1 MTAPARIRNIVF
13 DIGWVLV
20 RLNYRPLL
28 DFLQAH
34 GAQLADRDA
43 VMARIRLE
51 DHETGQLPGHGL
63 LERLRELTASQSAS
77 LEELRLRW
85 LDMFEL
91 EPAMVEL
98 AHRLSEH
105 YRVFLL
111 SNIGDLH
118 WAHLAREYRL
128 HSIGHGALPSYV
140 AGVMKPHAGIYA
152 EAERRFALEPAATVF
167 IDDRSDNVASARRR
181 GWHGIVHQDYRATL
195 ARLQE
200 AGVGT
205 QALTVRSGCR

>member
-1 MTAPARIRNIVF
+1 MAAPRLIHNVVF

-28 DFLQAH
+28 GFLQAH

-43 VMARIRLE
+43 VMTRIHLE
-51 DHETGQLPGHGL
+51 EHETGQLPGHGL
-63 LERLRELTASQSAS
+63 LERLRALTRTQAAS
-77 LEELRLRW
+77 LEEMRAKW

-91 EPAMVEL
+91 ESAMVEL
-98 AHRLSEH
+98 AHRLSER

-128 HSIGHGALPSYV
+128 HAIGHGALPSYV
-140 AGVMKPHAGIYA
+140 AGVMKPHPAIYA

-167 IDDRSDNVASARRR
+167 IDDRHANVAAACTR
-181 GWHGIVHQDYRATL
+181 GWHGIVHQGYADTL
-195 ARLQE
+195 SRLQRLR
-200 AGVGT
+200 VG
-205 QALTVRSGCR
+205 

>member
-1 MTAPARIRNIVF
+1 MPPLVRNVVF

-43 VMARIRLE
+43 VMTRIRLE
-51 DHETGQLPGHGL
+51 DHETGRLPGHGL
-63 LERLRELTASQSAS
+63 LERLRGLTRSQRAS
-77 LEELRLRW
+77 LEETQAKW

-91 EPAMVEL
+91 EPAMIEL
-98 AHRLSEH
+98 AHRLSER

-128 HSIGHGALPSYV
+128 HAVGHGALPSYV
-140 AGVMKPHAGIYA
+140 AGVMKPHPAIYA
-152 EAERRFALEPAATVF
+152 EAERRFALEPSATVF
-167 IDDRSDNVASARRR
+167 IDDRADNVATARRR
-181 GWHGIVHQDYRATL
+181 GWHGIVHRDHGSTL
-195 ARLQE
+195 AGL
-200 AGVGT
+200 
-205 QALTVRSGCR
+205 QALGVTNGSRV

>member
-1 MTAPARIRNIVF
+1 MATPQTIRNVVF

-20 RLNYRPLL
+20 RLDYRPLL
-28 DFLQAH
+28 GFLQAH

-43 VMARIRLE
+43 VMRGIRLE

-63 LERLRELTASQSAS
+63 LERLRGLTRTRTAS
-77 LEELRLRW
+77 LEETQAKW

-91 EPAMVEL
+91 EPTMIEL
-98 AHRLSEH
+98 AHRLSER

-128 HSIGHGALPSYV
+128 HAIGHGALPSYV
-140 AGVMKPHAGIYA
+140 AGVMKPHPGIYV

-167 IDDRSDNVASARRR
+167 IDDRPDNIATARAR
-181 GWHGIVHQDYRATL
+181 GWHGIVHQAYADTVGHLQTL
-195 ARLQE
+195 
-200 AGVGT
+200 GVG
-205 QALTVRSGCR
+205 

>member
-1 MTAPARIRNIVF
+1 MATPQIVRNVVF

-20 RLNYRPLL
+20 RLDYRPLL
-28 DFLQAH
+28 GFLQAH

-43 VMARIRLE
+43 VMRGIRLE
-51 DHETGQLPGHGL
+51 DHETGQLPGQGL
-63 LERLRELTASQSAS
+63 LERLRELTGTRTAS
-77 LEELRLRW
+77 LEEMQVKW

-91 EPAMVEL
+91 EPAMIEL
-98 AHRLSEH
+98 AHRLSER

-118 WAHLAREYRL
+118 WVHLSREYRL

-140 AGVMKPHAGIYA
+140 AGVMKPHPAIYA

-167 IDDRSDNVASARRR
+167 IDDRSDNIASATAR
-181 GWHGIVHQDYRATL
+181 GWHGIVHRSYADTLGNLRAL
-195 ARLQE
+195 
-200 AGVGT
+200 GVG
-205 QALTVRSGCR
+205 

>member
-1 MTAPARIRNIVF
+1 MATPQPVRNIVF

-28 DFLQAH
+28 ELLQAH
-34 GAQLADRDA
+34 GAELADRNA
-43 VMARIRLE
+43 VMTGIRLE
-51 DHETGQLPGHGL
+51 DHETGQLSGEGL
-63 LERLRELTASQSAS
+63 LERLRGLTRARKVS
-77 LEELRLRW
+77 LEEMRAKW

-98 AHRLSEH
+98 AHRLSER

-128 HSIGHGALPSYV
+128 HAIGHGALPSYV
-140 AGVMKPHAGIYA
+140 AGVMKPHPAIYV
-152 EAERRFALEPAATVF
+152 EAERRFALEPAVTVF
-167 IDDRSDNVASARRR
+167 IDDRADNVATARLR
-181 GWHGIVHQDYRATL
+181 GWHGIVHQDYQGTLGQLRAL
-195 ARLQE
+195 
-200 AGVGT
+200 GVE
-205 QALTVRSGCR
+205 

>member
-1 MTAPARIRNIVF
+1 MATPLVRNVVF

-43 VMARIRLE
+43 VMRGIRLE
-51 DHETGQLPGHGL
+51 EHETGRLPGHGL
-63 LERLRELTASQSAS
+63 LERLRGLTRSQRAS
-77 LEELRLRW
+77 LEETQAKW

-91 EPAMVEL
+91 EPAMIEL
-98 AHRLSEH
+98 AHRVSEH
-105 YRVFLL
+105 NRVFLL

-128 HSIGHGALPSYV
+128 HAIGHGALPSYI
-140 AGVMKPHAGIYA
+140 AGVMKPHPAIYA
-152 EAERRFALEPAATVF
+152 EAERRFALEPSATVF
-167 IDDRSDNVASARRR
+167 IDDRADNVAAARTR
-181 GWHGIVHQDYRATL
+181 GWHGIVHRDHGRTL
-195 ARLQE
+195 AGLR
-200 AGVGT
+200 
-205 QALTVRSGCR
+205 ALGLTDGSRT

>member
-1 MTAPARIRNIVF
+1 MTAPPRIRNIVF

-20 RLNYRPLL
+20 RLDYRPLL
-28 DFLQAH
+28 DFLRAH

-43 VMARIRLE
+43 VMSRIRLE
-51 DHETGQLPGHGL
+51 DHETGQLAGHGL
-63 LERLRELTASQSAS
+63 LERLRELTGSRAAS
-77 LEELRLRW
+77 LEELRVKW

-98 AHRLSEH
+98 AHRLSER

-128 HSIGHGALPSYV
+128 HAIGHGALPSYV

-167 IDDRSDNVASARRR
+167 VDDRRDNVAGACSR
-181 GWHGIVHQDYRATL
+181 GWRGIVHQGYRDTL
-195 ARLQE
+195 GRLQDLGI
-200 AGVGT
+200 A
-205 QALTVRSGCR
+205 

>member
-1 MTAPARIRNIVF
+1 MTAPQRIRNIVF

-43 VMARIRLE
+43 VMARIGLE

-63 LERLRELTASQSAS
+63 LERLRELTASQAAS
-77 LEELRLRW
+77 LEELRIRW

-91 EPAMVEL
+91 EAAMVEL

-167 IDDRSDNVASARRR
+167 IDDRSENVASARSR
-181 GWHGIVHQDYRATL
+181 GWHGIVHQGYRATL
-195 ARLQE
+195 ARLE
-200 AGVGT
+200 DAGVGT
-205 QALTVRSGCR
+205 QAVTVDSGCR

>member
-1 MTAPARIRNIVF
+1 MATPQPIRNIVF

-28 DFLQAH
+28 ELLQAH
-34 GAQLADRDA
+34 GAELADRNA
-43 VMARIRLE
+43 VMTGIRLE

-63 LERLRELTASQSAS
+63 LERLRELTASQAVS
-77 LEELRLRW
+77 LEELRSRW

-91 EPAMVEL
+91 EAAMVEL

-167 IDDRSDNVASARRR
+167 IDDRPDNIATARGR
-181 GWHGIVHQDYRATL
+181 GWRGIVHGGYADTL
-195 ARLQE
+195 A
-200 AGVGT
+200 
-205 QALTVRSGCR
+205 ALTSLGIAC